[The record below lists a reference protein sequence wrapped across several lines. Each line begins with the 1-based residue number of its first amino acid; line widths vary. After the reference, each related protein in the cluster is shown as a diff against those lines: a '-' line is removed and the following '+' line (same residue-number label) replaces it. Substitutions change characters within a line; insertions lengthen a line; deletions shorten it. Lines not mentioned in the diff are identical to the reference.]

1 MSSIPKTSSKTTSKS
16 APRATTISKPTY
28 HLKLIICGAGGVG
41 KTAIVRR
48 YVEDKFDRNYLLT
61 IGMEPSNKV
70 IPLKDRPNES
80 INLLIY
86 DVAGQERFQTLREV
100 FFRGADG
107 ALLVF
112 DLSNDTSLDILLD
125 WYREILERA
134 GPIPTYLIGNKS
146 DLVAA

>member
-1 MSSIPKTSSKTTSKS
+1 
-16 APRATTISKPTY
+16 
-28 HLKLIICGAGGVG
+28 
-41 KTAIVRR
+41 
-48 YVEDKFDRNYLLT
+48 
-61 IGMEPSNKV
+61 MEPSNKV

-125 WYREILERA
+125 WYRQILERA

-146 DLVAA
+146 DLVAAREVDEKTIQELVTKVKARKYYETSALSGQQIEGAFYELATAALDHARKGKPV